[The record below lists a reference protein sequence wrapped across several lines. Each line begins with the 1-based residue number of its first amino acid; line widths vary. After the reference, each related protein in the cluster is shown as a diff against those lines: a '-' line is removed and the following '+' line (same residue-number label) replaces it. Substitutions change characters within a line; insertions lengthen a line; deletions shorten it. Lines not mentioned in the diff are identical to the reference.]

1 MQGVTERNRHN
12 CKTDNEI
19 SGSEICDH
27 QVENTQ
33 LRAGFTV
40 LLVFIRKNGC
50 LNVFLFRPIGSVRDL
65 GPYLDRLK
73 SKSLSAKRKW
83 LCGRF
88 YGAVAIMTADKGLYL
103 KWVGLKLVGVFWA

>member
-1 MQGVTERNRHN
+1 MRKNSEREREKESDREMQGVTERNRHN

-27 QVENTQ
+27 QVETTQ

-73 SKSLSAKRKW
+73 SKSLSAKTEMALW
-83 LCGRF
+83 
-88 YGAVAIMTADKGLYL
+88 AVLWRCCYYDG
-103 KWVGLKLVGVFWA
+103 G